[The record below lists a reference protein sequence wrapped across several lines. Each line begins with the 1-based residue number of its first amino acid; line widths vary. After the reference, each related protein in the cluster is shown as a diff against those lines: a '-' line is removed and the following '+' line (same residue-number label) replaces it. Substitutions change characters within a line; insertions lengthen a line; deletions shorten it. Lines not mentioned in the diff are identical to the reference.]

1 MTKGQ
6 WAAMAEFEQL
16 AGPETQAVRIDHPGF
31 SRWFEWLAS
40 SGIGRSAFDALR
52 SKTAG
57 VAEGCVLEVGAG
69 AGHNFAF
76 YDPARVISVSAV
88 EPDATML
95 TYARGRAA
103 TTPVPITLAQAPAE
117 ALPFADGGFDTVVA
131 TLVFCSVGD
140 PQRGLS
146 EILRVLKPGGRL
158 LMAEHVRSH
167 NRALAGVQTAM
178 VPLTV
183 AFSGNCH
190 WNRDTAAE
198 VRQAGFAEM
207 WVERKA
213 GGLHP
218 IILVEA
224 RKTT

>member
-1 MTKGQ
+1 
-6 WAAMAEFEQL
+6 MAETERAAAIEAQRS
-16 AGPETQAVRIDHPGF
+16 EVDHPGF
-31 SRWFEWLAS
+31 SRLFEWLAS
-40 SGIGRSAFDALR
+40 SSIGRSTFDGLR
-52 SKTAG
+52 RKTAG
-57 VAEGCVLEVGAG
+57 VAEGRVLEIGAG

-76 YDPARVISVSAV
+76 YQPGRVTSVEAI

-95 TYARGRAA
+95 QYARERARTA
-103 TTPVPITLAQAPAE
+103 PVPITLAQAPAE
-117 ALPFADGGFDTVVA
+117 ALPFPDGSFDTVVV

-146 EILRVLKPGGRL
+146 EIVRVLKPGGRL
-158 LMAEHVRSH
+158 LMAEHVRSG
-167 NRALAGVQTAM
+167 NGALAGIQTAM

-190 WNRDTAAE
+190 WNRDTAVE
-198 VRQAGFAEM
+198 VKRAGFAETR
-207 WVERKA
+207 VTQKA

-224 RKTT
+224 HKAG